1 VSDQRVWWSDSNAI
15 GACSNGLGNITERN
29 LTNVNPVQGDATAID
44 LPASSFD
51 FAHARTV
58 LVNVHNPEHVLSE
71 MVALVRPGGVLA
83 VQDVDAISWTCE
95 PPHPAWDRLLLA
107 VVTVWREG
115 GNPFIGRQLPGLL
128 RALGLIDV
136 GVDAHVRVWRP
147 GDLYQTMLL
156 HFADLFREKVVE
168 RGLLTESELVELV
181 EKLRAHLNDP
191 GTIVLH
197 WLFCRAWGRKPA

>member
-1 VSDQRVWWSDSNAI
+1 
-15 GACSNGLGNITERN
+15 
-29 LTNVNPVQGDATAID
+29 
-44 LPASSFD
+44 
-51 FAHARTV
+51 
-58 LVNVHNPEHVLSE
+58 
-71 MVALVRPGGVLA
+71 
-83 VQDVDAISWTCE
+83 
-95 PPHPAWDRLLLA
+95 
-107 VVTVWREG
+107 
-115 GNPFIGRQLPGLL
+115 LL

-156 HFADLFREKVVE
+156 HFADLFREKVVA

-197 WLFCRAWGRKPA
+197 WLFCRA

>member
-1 VSDQRVWWSDSNAI
+1 VR
-15 GACSNGLGNITERN
+15 
-29 LTNVNPVQGDATAID
+29 
-44 LPASSFD
+44 
-51 FAHARTV
+51 
-58 LVNVHNPEHVLSE
+58 NPEHVLSE

-147 GDLYQTMLL
+147 GDLY
-156 HFADLFREKVVE
+156 
-168 RGLLTESELVELV
+168 
-181 EKLRAHLNDP
+181 
-191 GTIVLH
+191 
-197 WLFCRAWGRKPA
+197 